1 MGNPWDGKVVH
12 GIGGF
17 RQTSCEKFETA
28 VAAAYDHPVNE
39 ARRIRRQKVLWRV
52 QDLKAQASGCRLPKS
67 FCLAKCVD
75 RDVFKSP
82 LDLKQVVIPTT
93 YED

>member
-1 MGNPWDGKVVH
+1 MDSKVVR
-12 GIGGF
+12 GIGGL
-17 RQTSCEKFETA
+17 RQTSCEKLETA
-28 VAAAYDHPVNE
+28 VAAAYDQPVNE

-52 QDLKAQASGCRLPKS
+52 QDLKAQARGRRLPKG

-82 LDLKQVVIPTT
+82 LDLKRVVIPTT